1 MFLENLVGSE
11 KSAFLGLAQRI
22 VQADGAL
29 APREAQLLEVL
40 EAATEATASAGEVRE
55 LASAF
60 RTRQSKVSA
69 LLELMGLG
77 LADGEYHPAEKDMI
91 ADISKTMGFSEE
103 ELLWMEGW
111 VVRQAHLLEEAA
123 NFWREEG
130 A

>member
-29 APREAQLLEVL
+29 VPREAQLLEVL

-60 RTRQSKVSA
+60 RTRQSRVSA

-123 NFWREEG
+123 DFWGEEG

>member
-60 RTRQSKVSA
+60 RTRQSRVSA

-77 LADGEYHPAEKDMI
+77 LADGEYHPAEKGMI

-111 VVRQAHLLEEAA
+111 VVRQSHLLEEAA
-123 NFWREEG
+123 DFWREEG